1 LLGGSV
7 RPDRVHAEAARL
19 DTDRWAAPR
28 VFVNTLCV
36 ACDGGLTTM
45 ASDPSALFDV
55 TVSPYDGRVTTA
67 GSSTQLDQADLEV
80 YRRELTAHC
89 YRMLGSSSEAEDAV
103 QDTYVRAWKAADS
116 FEGRSSVRTW
126 LYRIATNICID
137 MSRTP
142 QRRARPV
149 DLGPA
154 SAPDPSLVGGTWSEP
169 HWLTPI
175 PDERVSSSND
185 PATAAEV
192 HESIRL
198 AFVAAL
204 QHLPA
209 RQRAVLVL
217 CEVLRWPATEV
228 AELLDTSVASVNSA
242 LQRAR
247 ATMAAADLDDVRP
260 VPLAEADAALLEQF
274 VTAFEAYDVA
284 ALVQLLRDDVRFSMP
299 PYPVWFQGPDDVVSW
314 ITGPGIECKD
324 GRMLPAG
331 SGNGCPAFASYRKDP
346 AGGYSPWALH
356 ILEIHDGRIAS
367 WTNFLDPE
375 LFPAFGVPR
384 RLDQDGGPDGVV
396 SAEATEDGEVGR

>member
-1 LLGGSV
+1 VTIEGASTVIDL
-7 RPDRVHAEAARL
+7 DQL
-19 DTDRWAAPR
+19 DT
-28 VFVNTLCV
+28 
-36 ACDGGLTTM
+36 
-45 ASDPSALFDV
+45 
-55 TVSPYDGRVTTA
+55 
-67 GSSTQLDQADLEV
+67 

-103 QDTYVRAWKAADS
+103 QETFVRAWRAADS
-116 FEGRSSVRTW
+116 FEGRSSVRSW

-154 SAPDPSLVGGTWSEP
+154 SAPDPAHAGTTWPEA

-175 PDERVSSSND
+175 PDDRVASSSD
-185 PATAAEV
+185 PAAAAEV

-204 QHLPA
+204 QFLPP

-217 CEVLRWPATEV
+217 CEVLKWSAAET

-247 ATMAAADLDDVRP
+247 ATLAAADLDDVGP
-260 VPLAEADAALLEQF
+260 VPLAEADAALLDQF
-274 VTAFEAYDVA
+274 VTAFEAYDIATLVA
-284 ALVQLLRDDVRFSMP
+284 LLRDDVRFSMP
-299 PYPVWFQGPDDVVSW
+299 PYPIWLEGPDDVASW

-346 AGGYSPWALH
+346 AGGFSPWALH
-356 ILEIHDGRIAS
+356 ILEIRDGRIAA
-367 WTNFLDPE
+367 WTNFLDAD
-375 LFPAFGVPR
+375 LFEAFGVPR
-384 RLDQDGGPDGVV
+384 RLDEHGRADGAVGLQGGQGSEVVGPDAAVTGG
-396 SAEATEDGEVGR
+396 SVGHE

>member
-1 LLGGSV
+1 MSV
-7 RPDRVHAEAARL
+7 VLRTIP
-19 DTDRWAAPR
+19 
-28 VFVNTLCV
+28 
-36 ACDGGLTTM
+36 
-45 ASDPSALFDV
+45 DV
-55 TVSPYDGRVTTA
+55 TTT
-67 GSSTQLDQADLEV
+67 GSAATFDERELDS

-89 YRMLGSSSEAEDAV
+89 YRMLGSASEAEDAV
-103 QDTYVRAWKAADS
+103 QETYIRAWRAADR
-116 FEGRSSVRTW
+116 FEGRSSLRSW

-154 SAPDPSLVGGTWSEP
+154 SRPDPSLAGTTWDDA
-169 HWLTPI
+169 HWLSPI
-175 PDERVSSSND
+175 PDERVSSSTD

-204 QHLPA
+204 QFLPA

-217 CEVLRWPATEV
+217 CEVLKWPAAEV

-247 ATMAAADLDDVRP
+247 ATLATADLDDVSP
-260 VPLAEADAALLEQF
+260 VPLVEADADLLDEF
-274 VTAFEAYDVA
+274 VDAFAAYDVA
-284 ALVQLLRDDVRFSMP
+284 RLVTLLRDDVRFSMP
-299 PYPVWFQGPDDVVSW
+299 PYPIWLEGPDDVASW
-314 ITGPGIECKD
+314 LLGPGIECKD
-324 GRMLPAG
+324 GRILPAG

-346 AGGYSPWALH
+346 AGGFSPWALH
-356 ILEIHDGRIAS
+356 ILEISDGGIAA
-367 WTNFLDPE
+367 WTNFLDAD

-384 RLDQDGGPDGVV
+384 HLDDDGGADGGLG
-396 SAEATEDGEVGR
+396 T

>member
-1 LLGGSV
+1 MSHDVRTIANVSTTGSTATF
-7 RPDRVHAEAARL
+7 DEHEL
-19 DTDRWAAPR
+19 D
-28 VFVNTLCV
+28 
-36 ACDGGLTTM
+36 
-45 ASDPSALFDV
+45 S
-55 TVSPYDGRVTTA
+55 
-67 GSSTQLDQADLEV
+67 

-89 YRMLGSSSEAEDAV
+89 YRMLGSASEAEDAV
-103 QDTYVRAWKAADS
+103 QETYIRAWRAADR
-116 FEGRSSVRTW
+116 FEGRSSLRSW

-154 SAPDPSLVGGTWSEP
+154 SPPDPALAGTTWDDV
-169 HWLTPI
+169 HWLSPI
-175 PDERVSSSND
+175 PDARVSSSTD

-204 QHLPA
+204 QFLPA

-217 CEVLRWPATEV
+217 CEVLKWPAAEV

-247 ATMAAADLDDVRP
+247 ATLAEADLDDVRP
-260 VPLAEADAALLEQF
+260 VPLVEADADLLDEF
-274 VTAFEAYDVA
+274 VDAFAAYDVGR
-284 ALVQLLRDDVRFSMP
+284 LVTLLRDDVRFSMP
-299 PYPVWFQGPDDVVSW
+299 PYPIWLEGPDDVASW
-314 ITGPGIECKD
+314 LLGPGIECKD
-324 GRMLPAG
+324 GRILPAG

-346 AGGYSPWALH
+346 AGGFSPWALH
-356 ILEIHDGRIAS
+356 ILEISDGRVAA

-384 RLDQDGGPDGVV
+384 HLDDDGGA
-396 SAEATEDGEVGR
+396 SSGEST